1 MPFLIEATLLYI
13 SSLVVFILAGPQ
25 RRAIRQNLSAIWHDL
40 GWIEGYV
47 GVFRVFVNFGWTY
60 IDGLRTR
67 LGQEI
72 ISWDIEGKVIFDDL
86 REGSQAAL
94 IMTTHTGNYDLA
106 AALFSEHFGR
116 VLNTVRVPEKSE
128 HLESMRRKELA
139 SDTNQYPYFKIHYNE
154 SQSMLGVKLA
164 QLLGDG
170 ELVAI
175 QCDRIVGE
183 VSALEVPISNGWV
196 ARIPKGP
203 LTLAAM
209 TKCPCIPLYVVR
221 TGYRHYTVIF
231 QSPLSLPEGR
241 NREKQYGQAW
251 TSRLMPFLEKY
262 GLQWFAFEEAFVKK

>member
-1 MPFLIEATLLYI
+1 MPFLLEATLLY
-13 SSLVVFILAGPQ
+13 LTAFVVLILAGPQ
-25 RRAIRQNLSAIWHDL
+25 RRAIRHNLGAIWHDL

-60 IDGLRTR
+60 SDGSRTR
-67 LGQEI
+67 LGQDV
-72 ISWDIEGKVIFDDL
+72 ISWDIEGRDIFDEL
-86 REGSQAAL
+86 REGSEAAL

-116 VLNTVRVPEKSE
+116 TLHTVRIPEKSD
-128 HLESMRRKELA
+128 HLESMRREELA
-139 SDTNQYPYFKIHYNE
+139 SDTRQYRYFKIHYNE

-164 QLLGDG
+164 QLLGEG

-183 VSALEVPISNGWV
+183 VSALEVPIPNDWI

-221 TGYRHYTVIF
+221 SGYRHYTVIF
-231 QSPLSLPEGR
+231 EPRLVLPEGR
-241 NREKQYGQAW
+241 IREKEYGKAW
-251 TSRLMPFLEKY
+251 TDRLMPFLEKY

>member
-1 MPFLIEATLLYI
+1 MPFWLEVSLLYLFA
-13 SSLVVFILAGPQ
+13 LVVFVLAGPQ
-25 RRAIRQNLSAIWHDL
+25 RRDIRQNLSAIWRDL

-67 LGQEI
+67 LGQDV
-72 ISWDIEGKVIFDDL
+72 ISWDIEGRDVFEKL
-86 REGSQAAL
+86 REGSEAAL

-116 VLNTVRVPEKSE
+116 TLHTVRVPEKSD
-128 HLESMRRKELA
+128 HLESIRRKEFA
-139 SDTNQYPYFKIHYNE
+139 SDTRQYRYLKIHYNE

-164 QLLGDG
+164 QLLGDR

-175 QCDRIVGE
+175 QCDRIVGD
-183 VSALEVPISNGWV
+183 VSALEVPTSRGWV
-196 ARIPKGP
+196 VQMPKGP
-203 LTLAAM
+203 MTLAAM

-231 QSPLSLPEGR
+231 ESQLILPEGR
-241 NREKQYGQAW
+241 NREKQYGRAW
-251 TSRLMPFLEKY
+251 IDRLMPFLEKY
-262 GLQWFAFEEAFVKK
+262 GLQWFAFEKAFLKK